1 MTALPQDHG
10 EPDTPR
16 PAASIP
22 EAVCMGEVLIDFMPA
37 GPGSRPGMIGAFDP
51 APGGAPANVA
61 VGLARLGVRS
71 AFLGRTA
78 ADGFGRFLRRS
89 LVDAGVDASCLRV
102 APDAKT
108 PVAFVSLDERGERE
122 FLFYGEPMAGFSP
135 VDLDLEGIAAA
146 PLLHSGSIGLIDP
159 AAREASL
166 LAVET
171 AHRHGQLVSFDANL
185 RLSLWPDR
193 ESADRMIRQGI
204 AGAGIVKLSDDELAF
219 LTGTTDPAIGGRS
232 LWHDGLKLL
241 VVTHGS
247 NGCSFLTRQTCGH
260 VPGMSV
266 TTVDTTGAGDAF
278 VAALLAGILENPGS
292 AFADERLREICRFAN
307 AAGAL
312 TTTAAGAI
320 PALPDRAAV
329 IRLLN
334 GQGR

>member
-1 MTALPQDHG
+1 MITLPHDDG
-10 EPDTPR
+10 VPDTPR
-16 PAASIP
+16 SAAAVP
-22 EAVCMGEVLIDFMPA
+22 EALCLGEVLIDFMPA

-89 LVDAGVDASCLRV
+89 LVDAGVDVHHLRV

-135 VDLDLEGIAAA
+135 ADLDLEIVAAA
-146 PLLHSGSIGLIDP
+146 PLLHCGSIGLIDP

-171 AHRHGQLVSFDANL
+171 AQRHGRLVSFDANL

-193 ESADRMIRQGI
+193 GTADRMIRRGI

-219 LTGTTDPAIGGRS
+219 LTGTMDPAIGGRS
-232 LWHDGLKLL
+232 LWHDGLRLL

-260 VPGMSV
+260 VPGISV
-266 TTVDTTGAGDAF
+266 ATVDTTGAGDAF
-278 VAALLAGILENPGS
+278 VAALLAGILEDP
-292 AFADERLREICRFAN
+292 ATTFTDDRLREICRFAN

-312 TTTAAGAI
+312 TTTATGAI

-329 IRLLN
+329 IRLLS